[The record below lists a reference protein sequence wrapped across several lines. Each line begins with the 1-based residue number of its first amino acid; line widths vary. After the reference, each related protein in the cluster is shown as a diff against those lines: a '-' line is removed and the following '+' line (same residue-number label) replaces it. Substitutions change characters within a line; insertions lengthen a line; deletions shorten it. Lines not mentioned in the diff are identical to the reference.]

1 MEIGEPVDPPEFV
14 SSDRDLH
21 DENTCPWCQP
31 KEKQGASEKMVVED
45 PPDDVVGAIPPNDG
59 GKLGRNMRN
68 AGNPEPEL
76 TVTLVYR
83 KGSVIRFESGRKAK
97 VFPVYQST
105 PSDDTED
112 YEVQFAPHHL
122 IPGNA
127 SLKGSVVVPFMGD
140 ADSISEYAKGQA
152 SKIKKG
158 GFVGYDINSAANGEW
173 LPSPYALSMRNDWPA
188 ERDVEVL
195 KKRSG
200 LDFGEVTEAFKAAYV
215 AAAIEGSGRQFHMS
229 HAKYSKKV
237 QAILRA
243 VGERLALM
251 SMNAI
256 CPVAKAGKSENGM
269 FEPPYG
275 LVARLNVLSNN
286 LRRLTTGGTWRPPL
300 YADRRTEEYAKD
312 LAEAK
317 AEFVVERVI

>member
-1 MEIGEPVDPPEFV
+1 MEIGEPVEPPEFV
-14 SSDRDLH
+14 NPDKDLH

-31 KEKQGASEKMVVED
+31 KEKQGASVKIAAED

-59 GKLGRNMRN
+59 GKLGRNMGN

-76 TVTLVYR
+76 TITVVYR
-83 KGSVIRFESGRKAK
+83 KGTVVRFSSGRKAK
-97 VFPVYQST
+97 AFPVFQST

-127 SLKGSVVVPFMGD
+127 SLKGSAVVPFMGD
-140 ADSISEYAKGQA
+140 ADSIAEYAKGQT
-152 SKIKKG
+152 SSIRKG
-158 GFVGYDINSAANGEW
+158 GFIGYDINSAANGEW

-188 ERDVEVL
+188 EKDVDVL
-195 KKRSG
+195 KKRKG

-215 AAAIEGSGRQFHMS
+215 AGAIEGSGRQFHMS
-229 HAKYSKKV
+229 HKKYSDKV
-237 QAILRA
+237 RAILNS

-251 SMNAI
+251 SRNGI
-256 CPVAKAGKSENGM
+256 CPVATASKSEEVK
-269 FEPPYG
+269 FDPPYG
-275 LVARLNVLSNN
+275 LVARLDVLSGT
-286 LRRLTTGGTWRPPL
+286 LRRLVAGSIWRPPL
-300 YADRRTEEYAKD
+300 YADTRTREYARD

-317 AEFVVERVI
+317 MKVEVERVV